1 MSEARA
7 HILAT
12 IRRALGR
19 PAPSAEQAAA
29 LHRRLDAPEPNVI
42 PARARIN
49 AAGRIGLFI
58 TEAER
63 ADATVARVATVT
75 DVPRA
80 VADYL
85 AANNLPS
92 VLKVAPAVAHIP
104 WSERTALS
112 AVAGVAGGD
121 DPVGVTGA
129 FAGVAETG
137 TLVLLSGPDSP
148 TTLNFLPDT
157 HVVVLAAA
165 RIVGTYEDT
174 WRSLRAAAGG
184 DGPLPR
190 TVNWITGPSRTADIE
205 QTLLLG
211 AHGPRRLHIVLVD
224 GNDG

>member
-1 MSEARA
+1 MSEARTR
-7 HILAT
+7 ILAD
-12 IRRALGR
+12 IRHALGR
-19 PAPSAEQAAA
+19 EAPSADRAAA
-29 LHRRLDAPEPNVI
+29 LERRLDAPEPNVI
-42 PARARIN
+42 PARAQIDAPARID
-49 AAGRIGLFI
+49 LFI
-58 TEAER
+58 AEAER
-63 ADATVARVATVT
+63 ADATVARVATVD

-80 VADYL
+80 VAAYL
-85 AANNLPS
+85 AANTLPS
-92 VLKVAPAVAHIP
+92 VLKVAPAVADIP
-104 WSERTALS
+104 WSEGTALS

-157 HVVVLAAA
+157 HIVVLATA
-165 RIVGTYEDT
+165 RIVGTYEET
-174 WRSLRAAAGG
+174 WRSLRAAAGD

-224 GNDG
+224 GDDG